1 MPSSRRASWILLP
14 YILNEGCKRRARKDT
29 HETQGDVSVRDQ
41 LYTTIFF
48 PLNKHLQTAQATSH
62 LFVSPQENLTLPP
75 ACLTGT
81 NLLPFVGLTDT
92 HTHNQQVF
100 STCFSV
106 CSFYFRIWKRPTDPK
121 VLPTMPASPRKKK
134 SLLHQTSLYYIIR
147 LTLIH
152 HHY

>member
-14 YILNEGCKRRARKDT
+14 YILNESCKRRARKDM

-92 HTHNQQVF
+92 HTHTTNKCSPPAFQSVA
-100 STCFSV
+100 STSE
-106 CSFYFRIWKRPTDPK
+106 SEKDLPIPK
-121 VLPTMPASPRKKK
+121 FFPLCQPVQGKK
-134 SLLHQTSLYYIIR
+134 SPSSTRLHCITSSG
-147 LTLIH
+147 
-152 HHY
+152 